1 MSLSIQKMVSD
12 GTLSTV
18 VLGVQYLQRND
29 MYMRIAG
36 VETPQNGAPSG
47 YTWSFLDSST
57 IRVLPAV
64 QAGVEVVVYRRTDLD
79 AMYNIYSQNAQFDES
94 TIDENNQQLLYIAQ
108 EYYEQG
114 IPAQLITGVDYV
126 REDYASVY
134 YRLKLTDGSYTA
146 EFPVPKSDAAG
157 FEALRRTYADAGLV
171 LVVGSFETGG
181 TLNSRADVLLHNITA
196 KAYAWTGAFPHVVTT
211 GTDPTVVGSGYVPR
225 TDVVLRAEVGMRRFT
240 SAQAPSQ
247 SYYDGEL
254 IYLTDVGYVFK
265 FESSR
270 YLIDGQ
276 SASEITFNDNLHIL
290 VTAGGMLQFDEFDKL
305 RGVQSA
311 NSARFAAAIK
321 DRTTPV
327 TVDCYG
333 DSITF
338 GQALADTANATN
350 KIGVATGFGD
360 GSTHEHWQFNSHY
373 PYWVLQEISGGMLQ
387 GGSVNNYG
395 YSGDRALTG
404 YLRHR
409 VLSGSM
415 AATVM
420 YGVNDCLYAT
430 ANGVNPDGLTT
441 NSLYSVEQYSHILR
455 IFVAKQIMQG
465 KCVTILG
472 TPPFAS
478 LSGFDGT
485 QLAAQ
490 KLTRAYNAAA
500 KAVAAEF
507 GCRYVDVNQDIAQQ
521 YGVLEFTQEGTH
533 PDDVGLKVLGTRI
546 AASVLSVETENRVQS
561 GATLIANPTPNAMWA
576 RSGAN
581 ILPNASCTPSGA
593 TDDSR
598 TTMNVDSNGITIPF
612 YAETDGLVLY
622 PQGICASGVSFSIEL
637 DHGAVQSDLWMQ
649 RQSFSGKPASIKV
662 LSSLFT
668 FTYES
673 VDIFDDTK
681 PSLVVANRG
690 WHTLTIKKVSGSGSL
705 LLDSLR
711 FVGLDTALNNQVTAF
726 AKLGPAFALDASV
739 SRNIESVSVPFP
751 NETAVT
757 FAVPMLNANYTVV
770 VDTNETAADPVS
782 YAIRYKTVNGFGV
795 TFWKLTAGVWA
806 LFAPT
811 SATVRVIGGR

>member
-1 MSLSIQKMVSD
+1 MAEVFTIEKAI
-12 GTLSTV
+12 
-18 VLGVQYLQRND
+18 
-29 MYMRIAG
+29 IAA
-36 VETPQNGAPSG
+36 QHDAFHS
-47 YTWSFLDSST
+47 
-57 IRVLPAV
+57 
-64 QAGVEVVVYRRTDLD
+64 EV
-79 AMYNIYSQNAQFDES
+79 
-94 TIDENNQQLLYIAQ
+94 
-108 EYYEQG
+108 
-114 IPAQLITGVDYV
+114 ITGKVGGSTGGADIDTATNAV
-126 REDYASVY
+126 TGQVQTTLPKVLRDVGFKPASFNFV
-134 YRLKLTDGSYTA
+134 
-146 EFPVPKSDAAG
+146 
-157 FEALRRTYADAGLV
+157 
-171 LVVGSFETGG
+171 TGG
-181 TLNSRADVLLHNITA
+181 TLGVTDADKCIYNPSPSGDNNWYSWGGNL
-196 KAYAWTGAFPHVVTT
+196 PHAVDAGV
-211 GTDPTVVGSGYVPR
+211 DPALPGSGYVPR
-225 TDVVLRAEVGMRRFT
+225 TDVLLRAEVGMRRFT

-265 FESSR
+265 FSASR
-270 YLIDGQ
+270 YLIGGQ
-276 SASEITFNDNLHIL
+276 SQSEITFNDNLHIL
-290 VTAGGMLQFDEFDKL
+290 VTNGGMLQFAEFDKL
-305 RGVQSA
+305 RGIQSA

-321 DRTTPV
+321 DRTTPI
-327 TVDCYG
+327 TFDCYG

-338 GQALADTANATN
+338 GQALADTVGATN

-360 GSTHEHWQFNSHY
+360 GSTHEHWQFNNNY
-373 PYWVLQEISGGMLQ
+373 PYWILQEISSGMLQ

-395 YSGDRALTG
+395 YSGDRGLSG

-409 VLSGSM
+409 VASGSL
-415 AATVM
+415 AATIM

-430 ANGVNPDGLTT
+430 SNGVNPDGLTV
-441 NSLYSVEQYSHILR
+441 NALYSVEQYSRILR
-455 IFVAKQIMQG
+455 LFTAKQIMQG

-581 ILPNASCTPSGA
+581 ILPNAGSCTPSGA
-593 TDDSR
+593 TDNSR
-598 TTMNVDSNGITIPF
+598 TTMDVDSNGITIPF

-622 PQGICASGVSFSIEL
+622 PQGICASGVSLSIEL
-637 DHGAVQSDLWMQ
+637 DHGAVQSDYWMQ
-649 RQSFSGKPASIKV
+649 RQSFSGKPSSSKT

-673 VDIFDDTK
+673 VDIFDDAK
-681 PSLVVANRG
+681 PFLVVANRG
-690 WHTLTIKKVSGSGSL
+690 WHTFTIKKVSGSGSL

-711 FVGLDTALNNQVTAF
+711 FVGLDTVLNNQVTAF
-726 AKLGPAFALDASV
+726 AKLGAAFAFDDAI
-739 SRNIESVSVPFP
+739 SRNIDSVSVPFP
-751 NETAVT
+751 NEPAVT

-795 TFWKLTAGVWA
+795 TFWKLTAGVWT

-811 SATVRVIGGR
+811 SATIRVIGGR